1 MASPDM
7 RQQISQQL
15 QRYDMAI
22 KRVDDGIAQTK
33 LNLVAQSQKLGQAT
47 QLAVRLHDKLVHDHQ
62 ALLAEGAR
70 SNAMKKL
77 RQQLAAKQ
85 SVVLAERQRLQVDA
99 LQLAEI
105 EQSARK
111 LLSPLYTPIRRSC
124 RLWHR
129 RPTWLLLLHSHW
141 CSSLHT
147 TTSDSLTPR
156 TPAVP
161 PTQQNI
167 SEIRTSRRWRFL
179 HKSPPT

>member
-7 RQQISQQL
+7 RMQISQQL

-47 QLAVRLHDKLVHDHQ
+47 QLAVHLHDKLVHDHQ
-62 ALLAEGAR
+62 ALLSEGAR

-77 RQQLAAKQ
+77 R
-85 SVVLAERQRLQVDA
+85 

-111 LLSPLYTPIRRSC
+111 LLSPQYTPDQKE
-124 RLWHR
+124 LQ
-129 RPTWLLLLHSHW
+129 
-141 CSSLHT
+141 
-147 TTSDSLTPR
+147 
-156 TPAVP
+156 AVAQETNLAP
-161 PTQQNI
+161 PPPLALAQQ
-167 SEIRTSRRWRFL
+167 SA
-179 HKSPPT
+179 HDDK

>member
-7 RQQISQQL
+7 RMQISQQL

-47 QLAVRLHDKLVHDHQ
+47 QLAVHLHDKLVHDHQ

-77 RQQLAAKQ
+77 R
-85 SVVLAERQRLQVDA
+85 LQVDA

-111 LLSPLYTPIRRSC
+111 LLSPQYTPDQKE
-124 RLWHR
+124 LQ
-129 RPTWLLLLHSHW
+129 
-141 CSSLHT
+141 
-147 TTSDSLTPR
+147 
-156 TPAVP
+156 AVAQETNLAP
-161 PTQQNI
+161 PLPLALVQQ
-167 SEIRTSRRWRFL
+167 SA
-179 HKSPPT
+179 HDDK

>member
-1 MASPDM
+1 MFQAHNAGSRSRVIVAMLASAAAVALVLVVSTQDADSVLEANAPLRAYGQPGPASPDM
-7 RQQISQQL
+7 RMQISQQL

-47 QLAVRLHDKLVHDHQ
+47 QLAVHLHDKLVHDHQ
-62 ALLAEGAR
+62 ALLSEGAR

-111 LLSPLYTPIRRSC
+111 LLSPQYTPDQKE
-124 RLWHR
+124 LQ
-129 RPTWLLLLHSHW
+129 
-141 CSSLHT
+141 
-147 TTSDSLTPR
+147 
-156 TPAVP
+156 AVAQE
-161 PTQQNI
+161 TN
-167 SEIRTSRRWRFL
+167 
-179 HKSPPT
+179 